1 MNLQKINW
9 NNAVI
14 VYNKQ
19 NNKRI
24 FLNVIAPIYL
34 NVTQRK
40 KSESN
45 YDFYTLCS
53 FDQNAKSS
61 NGKNLLDTCILS
73 QDLINFLK
81 KNYKFINNNDCVS
94 YNDVMLVDQFF
105 SN

>member
-14 VYNKQ
+14 VHNKK
-19 NNKRI
+19 NNKKI

-45 YDFYTLCS
+45 FDFYRLSS
-53 FDQNAKSS
+53 FFKNCETS
-61 NGKNLLDTCILS
+61 NEKNLLDTCILS
-73 QDLINFLK
+73 QDLLNFLK

-105 SN
+105 TN